1 MQHETNFWNIISL
14 RAHKKRWNML
24 HENNGREQNDRNTV
38 LTSNRF
44 FTQHYSQN
52 CTYVVKK
59 QLLLESKTPIN
70 RKNIKYLGCFKF
82 LLLNSE
88 GNYWLLRF
96 KSLITNNCFWS
107 LRGPSIAP
115 DSFFLEQLFCTGD
128 YVFLNFLTYSG
139 NKISHHSVT
148 LRLY

>member
-1 MQHETNFWNIISL
+1 
-14 RAHKKRWNML
+14 ML

-88 GNYWLLRF
+88 GNY
-96 KSLITNNCFWS
+96 
-107 LRGPSIAP
+107 
-115 DSFFLEQLFCTGD
+115 
-128 YVFLNFLTYSG
+128 
-139 NKISHHSVT
+139 
-148 LRLY
+148 